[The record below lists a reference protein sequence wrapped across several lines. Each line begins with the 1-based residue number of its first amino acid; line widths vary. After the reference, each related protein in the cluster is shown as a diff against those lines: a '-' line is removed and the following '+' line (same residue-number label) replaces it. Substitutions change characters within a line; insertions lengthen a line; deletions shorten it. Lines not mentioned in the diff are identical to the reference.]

1 MLWSNCQGDINSL
14 NLASAGPNPIRTNII
29 RFAPHG
35 TTRSPQ
41 PSRLCLCG
49 FVCLCVCFVACLCAF
64 VCTVFCSLKARPHRI
79 LVCAEIGGDTEK
91 WVGVLLASPAD
102 CAEPEKEQKSRAMTP
117 THPPSRPPTQAPG
130 PGRRQLEAPVLCQRP
145 RLPGTLAQR
154 LQALQ
159 LRLASGD

>member
-1 MLWSNCQGDINSL
+1 MVKLSRRYQQ
-14 NLASAGPNPIRTNII
+14 
-29 RFAPHG
+29 
-35 TTRSPQ
+35 PQ
-41 PSRLCLCG
+41 PSFRGAKPNSNKHHPVCSTWNNTIPPALA
-49 FVCLCVCFVACLCAF
+49 FVSVWFRVFVSVCFVACLCAF
-64 VCTVFCSLKARPHRI
+64 VCTVFCSLKAQPHQI